1 MPSAQYLSKSLKKP
15 IPCAAVFTRGRM
27 NKPTL
32 YLPVHKKA
40 CILVRFCPILFKK
53 TSEKSLFNMP
63 HEVVWATATRNM
75 VYIYSSFSTRPLF
88 ILTNL
93 HYATISDLT
102 WDRDRTLAISSM
114 DGYISFALFEEG
126 ELGEPLPDDCE
137 YAM

>member
-1 MPSAQYLSKSLKKP
+1 
-15 IPCAAVFTRGRM
+15 
-27 NKPTL
+27 
-32 YLPVHKKA
+32 
-40 CILVRFCPILFKK
+40 
-53 TSEKSLFNMP
+53 MP

-137 YAM
+137 YAT